1 MINSGQQN
9 KNHSKSPISSPAHRA
24 PEPSGLNVNRGLSR
38 SQSSNGSPKR
48 IRKGRGFTERYSSA
62 RRYHTPS
69 PERSPRG
76 YRNGGR
82 NFPERKQDR

>member
-1 MINSGQQN
+1 MIKSDTQN
-9 KNHSKSPISSPAHRA
+9 KNSSKSPRSSPAHKA
-24 PEPSGLNVNRGLSR
+24 PDPSGANVNRGLSR

-48 IRKGRGFTERYSSA
+48 IRKGRGFTEQYSSA

-76 YRNGGR
+76 YRYGGR